1 MLNDVNFFF
10 SVGFNCK
17 PLLLDLQAFSRI
29 LPMSVQVLLGAE
41 DPQVTAGCCGLLC
54 ALLLDVNVPVP
65 VPCPPAMWAE
75 LLGIWGS
82 LQQFAVACSVL
93 LWCELG
99 EQVMGEQLQMVNGT

>member
-1 MLNDVNFFF
+1 
-10 SVGFNCK
+10 
-17 PLLLDLQAFSRI
+17 
-29 LPMSVQVLLGAE
+29 MSVQVLLGAE

-65 VPCPPAMWAE
+65 VLCPPAMWAE

-82 LQQFAVACSVL
+82 LQQFAVACSAL